1 MKQHIFSGSATAL
14 ITPFSAD
21 GKDVDYSF
29 FEEFADEQIRR
40 HTDALVVA
48 GTTGESPVLSKEEKR
63 NLIACCVQTAANR
76 VPVIAG
82 TGSNDT
88 AQAVRKSN
96 DAEKQGV
103 DALLIVTP
111 YYNKCTQQGLIDHY
125 FFIADRVSTPII
137 VYNVPSRTGV
147 DLTPE
152 TCKAL
157 SEHKNICAVKEASG
171 NLAKAGAITA
181 LCGDSLAVY
190 SGNDDVTVPVMS
202 VGGKGVISV
211 AGNIIPETM
220 HEITKAAIKNDFQ
233 KAAALQ
239 AQVLDLMQALFLEV
253 NPIPVKSA
261 VEMLYSMPQALR
273 LPLTGMSEKN
283 RKVLQTVL
291 ERHSLV

>member
-1 MKQHIFSGSATAL
+1 
-14 ITPFSAD
+14 
-21 GKDVDYSF
+21 
-29 FEEFADEQIRR
+29 
-40 HTDALVVA
+40 
-48 GTTGESPVLSKEEKR
+48 
-63 NLIACCVQTAANR
+63 
-76 VPVIAG
+76 
-82 TGSNDT
+82 
-88 AQAVRKSN
+88 
-96 DAEKQGV
+96 
-103 DALLIVTP
+103 
-111 YYNKCTQQGLIDHY
+111 
-125 FFIADRVSTPII
+125 

-239 AQVLDLMQALFLEV
+239 AQVLDLMQALFLEI
-253 NPIPVKSA
+253 NPISVKSA

>member
-14 ITPFSAD
+14 ITPFTAD

-239 AQVLDLMQALFLEV
+239 AQVLDLMQALFLEI
-253 NPIPVKSA
+253 NPISVKSA